1 MGNKRIVDELVD
13 VKTSNFNSSR
23 KEGESFDD
31 FRSRIKV
38 EKNQAKVRM
47 NGFRGRIAV
56 NIVS

>member
-1 MGNKRIVDELVD
+1 MGNKRKIDNLVN

-38 EKNQAKVRM
+38 EKKQVKLRM
-47 NGFRGRIAV
+47 NGFKGRVAV
-56 NIVS
+56 NIVK